1 MNSEQELQNLEK
13 KLYAAADKMR
23 GAVPVSS
30 YKFIV
35 LGLIFLKYI
44 SDSFEERYNQ
54 LVADGDGM
62 EEDRD
67 SYTMDNIF
75 YVPAK
80 ARWEYLNAHS
90 KDHNIGQLID
100 EALDEIEKENPTLK
114 GVLIKEYNSPDYR
127 NVNLG
132 ELIDLF
138 TNIKIGSKEAQDK
151 DILGRIYEYFLG
163 QFASNELQKGGE
175 FYTPACL
182 VRTMVEIIEPFKG
195 RVYDPACGSGGMF
208 VQSTKFI
215 ERHQGKV
222 QDLAIYGQEKN
233 PTTWKLAKMNLAIR
247 SLNGDLGKF
256 ADDTF
261 QNDLHKGLK
270 ADYVLANPP
279 FNISDWGQ
287 EKLLQDPRWRYGI
300 PPKGNANFAW
310 VEHMIDKL
318 SMKGKAAIILANGS
332 LSSDTSGEGDIR
344 KNILEADLVDCILA
358 MPSNLFY
365 TVTVPCSI
373 WILNRDKKQ
382 KGKTLFIDARN
393 FGTMVTRKLREL
405 SEEDILKIAG
415 TYHKF
420 VNDDNYEDI
429 AGYCKAA
436 TIEEIKENNYVLT
449 PGRYVGTEG
458 PIDDGIPFEEKM
470 KTITTEL
477 KNQFEESHKL
487 EEKIKNDIKKIGYEI

>member
-300 PPKGNANFAW
+300 PPKGNANYAW
-310 VEHMIDKL
+310 IQHMISKL
-318 SMKGKAAIILANGS
+318 SQNGKMACILANGS
-332 LSSDTSGEGDIR
+332 LDSSGTEYKIR
-344 KNILEADLVDCILA
+344 KEIIDADLVDCIITL
-358 MPSNLFY
+358 PSNLFY
-365 TVTVPCSI
+365 TVAIPCSI
-373 WILNRDKKQ
+373 WIINRNKMQ
-382 KGKTLFIDARN
+382 NNNTLFIDARN
-393 FGTMVTRKLREL
+393 IGKMVTKTVKEF
-405 SEEDILKIAG
+405 SEKDIMKIANC
-415 TYHKF
+415 YHKYQL
-420 VNDDNYEDI
+420 DDEYKDEKDF
-429 AGYCKAA
+429 CKK
-436 TIEEIKENNYVLT
+436 TSTEEIINNNYVLT
-449 PGRYVGTEG
+449 PGTYIETQQDVSDLENKKEKLTQLIKEY
-458 PIDDGIPFEEKM
+458 IEEKKQEDEINKKIERVM
-470 KTITTEL
+470 GEL
-477 KNQFEESHKL
+477 KNG
-487 EEKIKNDIKKIGYEI
+487 I